1 MQENSSSEKSSGK
14 NHKKGSLKSK
24 SSDNGSAPSV
34 VLEIRKGKQTSFDA
48 MKVKSS
54 ASSVSGVDEEEGFIS
69 RVSSY
74 MMSWFSWNRSEY
86 SSIPD
91 AYYIDEEREETVKR

>member
-1 MQENSSSEKSSGK
+1 MSENSSSGRD
-14 NHKKGSLKSK
+14 HKKGGAKSK

-54 ASSVSGVDEEEGFIS
+54 TSSVSGIEEDEGFLS

-74 MMSWFSWNRSEY
+74 MMSWFPSNRSEY